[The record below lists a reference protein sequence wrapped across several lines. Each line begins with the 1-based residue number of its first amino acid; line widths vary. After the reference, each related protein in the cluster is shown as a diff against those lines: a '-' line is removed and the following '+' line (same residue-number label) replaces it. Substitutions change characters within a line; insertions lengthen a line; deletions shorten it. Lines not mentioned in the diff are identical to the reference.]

1 MRRLPVLS
9 LALVLALAVG
19 LVACGDDSDDTSDA
33 DDTTTTTSESTT
45 TTAAAESGSD
55 LAVYFLRDEQ
65 VATAGRGA
73 EGEDVATQA
82 IEGLLAG
89 PTDDEAGI
97 GMSSEVPE
105 GTELLGVDVADGT
118 ATIDLSSDFA
128 SGGGSQSMQAR
139 VAQVVFTLTQFPTVD
154 DVTITLDGEAV
165 EGIGG
170 EGVPASGLTRATFE
184 SLTPFI
190 LVESPVPFE
199 EVSAPLEVAGMSNT
213 FEANVQYSLT
223 DADGTVLDEGFTT
236 ATAGNGTWGTFELTI
251 DVALPDS
258 GTGMLTM
265 FQTNQETGGRQDV
278 YEVPITFG

>member
-1 MRRLPVLS
+1 MRRLPVLFF
-9 LALVLALAVG
+9 ALVLALAVG
-19 LVACGDDSDDTSDA
+19 LAACGDDSDDTSD
-33 DDTTTTTSESTT
+33 DTTTTTSASP
-45 TTAAAESGSD
+45 TTAAAASGSD
-55 LAVYFLRDEQ
+55 VAVYFLRDEQ
-65 VATAGRGA
+65 VATAGRAA

-97 GMSSEVPE
+97 GLSSEVPE

-118 ATIDLSSDFA
+118 ATIDLSDEFQ
-128 SGGGSQSMQAR
+128 SGGGSLSMQAR

-154 DVTITLDGEAV
+154 DVTITIDGESV

-170 EGVPASGLTRATFE
+170 EGVPASGLTRAEFE
-184 SLTPFI
+184 SLTPMV
-190 LVESPVPFE
+190 LVESPFPFE
-199 EVSAPLEVAGMSNT
+199 EVGAPLEVAGMSNT

-223 DADGTVLDEGFTT
+223 DAEGAVLDEGFTT

-251 DVALPDS
+251 EVELPDS
-258 GTGMLTM
+258 GTGTLTM